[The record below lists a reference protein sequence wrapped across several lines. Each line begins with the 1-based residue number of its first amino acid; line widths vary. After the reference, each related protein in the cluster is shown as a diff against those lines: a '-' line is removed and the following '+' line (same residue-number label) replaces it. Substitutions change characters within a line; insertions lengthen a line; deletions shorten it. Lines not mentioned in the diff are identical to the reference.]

1 MDPTSHEGRPR
12 HALLNALKGA
22 RSSGDVSKPTYTL
35 SSHAG
40 SASKIQVGA
49 AEPA

>member
-22 RSSGDVSKPTYTL
+22 RSSGDVSKPTYTFG
-35 SSHAG
+35 SHAG
-40 SASKIQVGA
+40 SAAPTWILL